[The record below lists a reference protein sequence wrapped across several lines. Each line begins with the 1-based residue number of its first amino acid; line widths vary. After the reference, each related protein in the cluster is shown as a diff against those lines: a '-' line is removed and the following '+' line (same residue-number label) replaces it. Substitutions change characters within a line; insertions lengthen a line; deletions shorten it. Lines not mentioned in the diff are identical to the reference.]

1 MESHKT
7 SYTLFKFAPLGIGII
22 ILTSAIISYFYPHL
36 IIMNG
41 EPMEKDLFITLIF
54 ALIGIF
60 FLILFFAIKDKF
72 VWVKMGD
79 QTIEINSGSI
89 KEKVNW
95 LDVESISQIQF
106 VSPPLYSIKLKGKET
121 THWFNTSNHFMQAGG
136 FTKDMSDMGSFIKKK
151 KRELGI

>member
-1 MESHKT
+1 MESNKAYFT
-7 SYTLFKFAPLGIGII
+7 FFKFAPLGIGA
-22 ILTSAIISYFYPHL
+22 LLMTSATISYFNPHL
-36 IIMNG
+36 IKLNG
-41 EPMEKDLFITLIF
+41 KPMEKDLFITLIF

-72 VWVKMGD
+72 VWVKMGG

-136 FTKDMSDMGSFIKKK
+136 FTKDMSDMGSLIKKK